1 MRYVRLYRI
10 FIGQSLMKMAA
21 YKINFGLVFV
31 TNAAF
36 FCVQLIF
43 MHLVFSNVDTLA
55 GWTKYEMFFYIGTF
69 NIIDSLWTF
78 GPFFNL
84 LAIPGMIR
92 SGALDY
98 YLTKP
103 VNSQFLISLRNVDP
117 GSLIS
122 ALTGVTLITFALIQG
137 GMELTLGKAVLYAVS
152 IFHALMIQYSVYFIL
167 TCSSFWLVKADFVD
181 SIHGILCYFSTRPV
195 DIYKGFI
202 RFILSYVLPYGLAL
216 TVTSKAVVKTVH
228 VAEYT
233 SFLIL
238 SWSIFAVSVGVWRF
252 SLKHYSSASS

>member
-10 FIGQSLMKMAA
+10 FFGQSLMKMAA
-21 YKINFGLVFV
+21 YKFNFIVVFITITAYFSVQILFMQLVY
-31 TNAAF
+31 
-36 FCVQLIF
+36 
-43 MHLVFSNVDTLA
+43 SNVETLA

-98 YLTKP
+98 YITKP

-117 GSLIS
+117 GSIIS
-122 ALTGVTLITFALIQG
+122 ALTGVILISFALIQG
-137 GMELTLGKAVLYAVS
+137 GMELTFARALLYIIS
-152 IFHALMIQYSVYFIL
+152 IFHALLIQYSVYFIL
-167 TCSSFWLVKADFVD
+167 TCLAFWLVKADFVD

-195 DIYKGFI
+195 DIYKGFV
-202 RFILSYVLPYGLAL
+202 RFILTYVLPYGLAL
-216 TVTSKAVVKTVH
+216 TVASKTVVKTIH
-228 VAEYT
+228 LPEYAL
-233 SFLIL
+233 FLVL
-238 SWSIFAVSVGVWRF
+238 SWSMFALSIGFWKF
-252 SLKHYSSASS
+252 SLRRYSSASS

>member
-1 MRYVRLYRI
+1 
-10 FIGQSLMKMAA
+10 MKMAA
-21 YKINFGLVFV
+21 YKFNFFTVFL
-31 TNAAF
+31 TITAYF
-36 FCVQLIF
+36 SVQLIF
-43 MHLVFSNVDTLA
+43 MHLVYSNVDSLA
-55 GWTKYEMFFYIGTF
+55 GWTRYEMFFYIGTF

-84 LAIPGMIR
+84 LAIPGVIR

-98 YLTKP
+98 YITKP

-117 GSLIS
+117 GSIIS
-122 ALTGVTLITFALIQG
+122 ALAGVTLITFALIQG
-137 GMELTLGKAVLYAVS
+137 GMELTYARAGLYIVS
-152 IFHALMIQYSVYFIL
+152 IFHALLIQYSVYFIF
-167 TCSSFWLVKADFVD
+167 TCLAFWLVKADFVD

-202 RFILSYVLPYGLAL
+202 RFVLSYVLPYGLAL
-216 TVTSKAVVKTVH
+216 TVASKAAVKTIQFP
-228 VAEYT
+228 EYT
-233 SFLIL
+233 LFLIL